1 MHYREAVRAWV
12 LEESPGDYRFGEVR
26 EPATGPGQVRVR
38 VVTSA
43 LNHMDLWLALGMPK
57 PPLLP
62 MVPGCD
68 AAGVVAEV
76 GEGVSRWAV
85 GDEVVVNPS
94 LACGHCPECLAGRS
108 VYCESWGILGEH
120 QWGSH
125 GESVVVGE
133 ANLVRRP
140 DGRTWEECG
149 AYGLCGLT
157 AYRMLRR
164 ARLVAG
170 EDLLVAGA
178 SGGVGSATLALGLR
192 MGATVYVTSRHETK
206 RARALALGAA
216 GAFPSGEKIAVKCDV
231 VVDNSGEPTW
241 ASSFGALKKG
251 GRMAVCGGTGG
262 GRVDLHLPRLFFG
275 QYELIGSTMGT
286 FSEFDELTHLVA
298 GGLPVVVD
306 SAYPLPDYP
315 AALARLRAGEQFGK
329 LVLRH

>member
-1 MHYREAVRAWV
+1 M
-12 LEESPGDYRFGEVR
+12 LEQSPGDYRYGDVR
-26 EPATGPGQVRVR
+26 EQAVGPGQVRVR
-38 VVTSA
+38 VVASA

-76 GEGVSRWAV
+76 GEGVSGWAV

-108 VYCESWGILGEH
+108 VYCASWGILGEH
-120 QWGSH
+120 QCGSH
-125 GESVVVGE
+125 GESVMVGE

-140 DGRTWEECG
+140 EGRTWEECG

-178 SGGVGSATLALGLR
+178 GGGVATAALALGLR
-192 MGATVYVTSRHETK
+192 MGATVYVPSRHEAK
-206 RARALALGAA
+206 RGRALGAA
-216 GAFPSGEKIAVKCDV
+216 SAFPSGEKIPVKCDV
-231 VVDNSGEPTW
+231 VVDNSGGPTW

-251 GRMAVCGGTGG
+251 GRLAVCGGTGG
-262 GRVDLHLPRLFFG
+262 GGPTCTFPGCFSATTSSSARRWGLFGVRRADSACRRRPPGRGGQHLPPR
-275 QYELIGSTMGT
+275 
-286 FSEFDELTHLVA
+286 
-298 GGLPVVVD
+298 
-306 SAYPLPDYP
+306 
-315 AALARLRAGEQFGK
+315 
-329 LVLRH
+329 

>member
-1 MHYREAVRAWV
+1 MLAWV
-12 LEESPGDYRFGEVR
+12 LEQSPGDYGYGHVQEQIV
-26 EPATGPGQVRVR
+26 GPGQVRVQ
-38 VVTSA
+38 VVASA
-43 LNHMDLWLALGMPK
+43 LNHMDLWLALGMPR

-76 GEGVSRWAV
+76 GEEVSRWAV

-94 LACGHCPECLAGRS
+94 LACGRCPECLAGRS
-108 VYCESWGILGEH
+108 VFCPSWGILGEH
-120 QWGSH
+120 SWGSH

-140 DGRTWEECG
+140 EGRSWEECA

-170 EDLLVAGA
+170 EALLVTGAG
-178 SGGVGSATLALGLR
+178 GGVATAALALGQH

-206 RARALALGAA
+206 RAHALALGAA
-216 GAFPSGEKIAVKCDV
+216 GAFPSGEKLPVQCDV
-231 VVDNSGEPTW
+231 VVDSTGEPTW

-251 GRMAVCGGTGG
+251 GRLVICGGTGG
-262 GRVDLHLPRLFFG
+262 NRVELRLPRLFFG

-286 FSEFDELTHLVA
+286 FSEFDELTRLVA

-306 SAYPLPDYP
+306 STYPLDGYP
-315 AALARLRAGEQFGK
+315 IALARLRSGEQFGK